1 MKNAFCFTSK
11 AFFVLKIFKFL
22 SWLFHHVLKRLDK
35 KDNVNFKCHDVT
47 AWLANICNTH
57 ITQYL
62 EKQSRHFSHVTKTHS
77 FKNLNLSKK
86 PDHSFCGNCL
96 KNYFRHLKLYS
107 NPRSWLVRNRCH
119 MDLHWKKKDWANLS
133 GFCTWKFTAREDLNL
148 WKQVFLLNL
157 RHWPSQNLK
166 IWSIL
171 YRRIFI

>member
-35 KDNVNFKCHDVT
+35 KEIVNFKCYEVT
-47 AWLANICNTH
+47 AWLANIWNTH

-62 EKQSRHFSHVTKTHS
+62 EKQSRHFSHVTKTHI

-86 PDHSFCGNCL
+86 LDHSFCGNFL

-119 MDLHWKKKDWANLS
+119 IGLHWKKKDWANLS
-133 GFCTWKFTAREDLNL
+133 GFCKWKFIAREDLNL
-148 WKQVFLLNL
+148 RKQVFLLNL
-157 RHWPSQNLK
+157 RYRPSQK
-166 IWSIL
+166 SEIWSIL